1 METMQLKKKKY
12 VFDLDGTLCSNT
24 DGNYDKAFPYAQRIE
39 YVNYLYQLGNEIT
52 IFTARGMGSTN
63 NNQIQAINKYFSMTE
78 EQLKKWGIKYHNL
91 ILGKPSGDFYVDDK
105 GVNDVEFF
113 K

>member
-1 METMQLKKKKY
+1 MKY

-24 DGNYDKAFPYAQRIE
+24 EGDYLKASPYAERIQ
-39 YVNYLYQLGNEIT
+39 YVNHLYESGSQIT
-52 IFTARGMGSTN
+52 IFTARGMGSTG

-78 EQLKKWGIKYHNL
+78 QQLKKWGIKYHNL
-91 ILGKPSGDFYVDDK
+91 ILGKPCGDYYVDDK